1 MDNESRR
8 YQNILVAVMILIL
21 GIDVLFVI
29 AKALTDGAPAFVISF
44 YQEYLNNKIFFI
56 ILEFLGMLSLLVD
69 LIGRYELIHRKFR
82 VLRLIGTA
90 LVCVFFLAKVFVL
103 FIDSALLTD

>member
-1 MDNESRR
+1 MDYESKR
-8 YQNILVAVMILIL
+8 YQNILAVVMIVIL
-21 GIDVLFVI
+21 VIDVLFLI
-29 AKALTDGAPAFVISF
+29 AKALPNEAPSFVMSF

-69 LIGRYELIHRKFR
+69 LIGRYEQIQRKVR

-90 LVCVFFLAKVFVL
+90 LVCIFFLAKVFVL